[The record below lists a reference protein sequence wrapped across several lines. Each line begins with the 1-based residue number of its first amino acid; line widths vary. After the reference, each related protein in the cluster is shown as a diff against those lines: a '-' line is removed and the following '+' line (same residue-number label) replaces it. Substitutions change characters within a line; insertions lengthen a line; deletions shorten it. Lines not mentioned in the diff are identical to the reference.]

1 MVVIKCRIISKPQV
15 GTRPI
20 YRIRNNDKSS
30 NIPGPLIRGKS
41 GGRLKYVCGRCGYL
55 LAYNVS
61 RKEISVD
68 AVFQCTIVINITKP
82 NVEVRPLISPI
93 EYHMFI

>member
-1 MVVIKCRIISKPQV
+1 MVVIKGRIIAKPRE

-20 YRIRNNDKSS
+20 YRIRNDDKSS
-30 NIPGPLIRGKS
+30 NIPEPLIRGKS
-41 GGRLKYVCGRCGYL
+41 GGRLKYVCGKCGYL

-68 AVFQCTIVINITKP
+68 AVFQCP
-82 NVEVRPLISPI
+82 NCHKYNEG
-93 EYHMFI
+93 

>member
-1 MVVIKCRIISKPQV
+1 MVVIKCRIIAKPRE

-20 YRIRNNDKSS
+20 YKIRNDDKSS
-30 NIPGPLIRGKS
+30 NIPRPLKRGKS

-61 RKEISVD
+61 RKEIAVD
-68 AVFQCTIVINITKP
+68 AVFQCPYCHKYN
-82 NVEVRPLISPI
+82 EA
-93 EYHMFI
+93 

>member
-1 MVVIKCRIISKPQV
+1 MVVIKGRIIAKPRE

-20 YRIRNNDKSS
+20 YRIRNDDKSS
-30 NIPGPLIRGKS
+30 NTPEPLIRGKS
-41 GGRLKYVCGRCGYL
+41 GGRLKYVCGKCGYL

-68 AVFQCTIVINITKP
+68 AVFQCP
-82 NVEVRPLISPI
+82 NCHKYNEG
-93 EYHMFI
+93 

>member
-1 MVVIKCRIISKPQV
+1 MVVIKCRIIAKPRE

-20 YRIRNNDKSS
+20 YRIRNDDKRS
-30 NIPGPLIRGKS
+30 NIPGPLIQGKS

-55 LAYNVS
+55 LAHNVS

-68 AVFQCTIVINITKP
+68 AVFQCP
-82 NVEVRPLISPI
+82 NCHKYNEA
-93 EYHMFI
+93 

>member
-1 MVVIKCRIISKPQV
+1 MVVIKCRIIAKPRE

-20 YRIRNNDKSS
+20 YRIRNDDKSS

-41 GGRLKYVCGRCGYL
+41 GGRLKYVCGRRGYL

-61 RKEISVD
+61 KGNICRCCVSVS
-68 AVFQCTIVINITKP
+68 K
-82 NVEVRPLISPI
+82 LS
-93 EYHMFI
+93 

>member
-20 YRIRNNDKSS
+20 YRIRNDDKSN

-68 AVFQCTIVINITKP
+68 AVFQCTNCHKY
-82 NVEVRPLISPI
+82 NEA
-93 EYHMFI
+93 

>member
-1 MVVIKCRIISKPQV
+1 MPE
-15 GTRPI
+15 
-20 YRIRNNDKSS
+20 
-30 NIPGPLIRGKS
+30 PLIRGKS

-68 AVFQCTIVINITKP
+68 AVFQCP
-82 NVEVRPLISPI
+82 NCHKYNEA
-93 EYHMFI
+93 

>member
-1 MVVIKCRIISKPQV
+1 MVVIKGRIIAKPRE

-20 YRIRNNDKSS
+20 YRIRNDNKSS
-30 NIPGPLIRGKS
+30 NISRPLIRGKS
-41 GGRLKYVCGRCGYL
+41 GERLKYVCGRCGYL

-68 AVFQCTIVINITKP
+68 AVFQCP
-82 NVEVRPLISPI
+82 NCHKYNEG
-93 EYHMFI
+93 

>member
-1 MVVIKCRIISKPQV
+1 MVVIKGRIIAKPRE

-20 YRIRNNDKSS
+20 YRIKTDDKSS
-30 NIPGPLIRGKS
+30 NMPEPLIRGKS
-41 GGRLKYVCGRCGYL
+41 GGRLKYVCGKCGYL

-68 AVFQCTIVINITKP
+68 AVFQCP
-82 NVEVRPLISPI
+82 NCHKYNEG
-93 EYHMFI
+93 

>member
-20 YRIRNNDKSS
+20 YRIRNDDKSS
-30 NIPGPLIRGKS
+30 NIPRPLIRGKS
-41 GGRLKYVCGRCGYL
+41 GGRLKYVCIGVVISLHIMFLERKYL
-55 LAYNVS
+55 SMLCF
-61 RKEISVD
+61 SV
-68 AVFQCTIVINITKP
+68 QIVINITKP
-82 NVEVRPLISPI
+82 NVEVRPLISPL